1 VLTLRRG
8 LEGRCVS
15 GRLKRRAGE
24 LERPLKGDAADLLGG
39 PSVLG
44 VADLLGG
51 VSMPVSAADLLGGLS
66 KPTSPADA
74 VGLGSGLGFTGSSMA
89 DFSSFN
95 SITFQSFWK
104 ETMGRPGLSETMEG
118 VGSLGL
124 RFLRLKPVAARNSS
138 LRTSLPS
145 FILGAGSFSASDL
158 ASATGLGSGRLSV

>member
-24 LERPLKGDAADLLGG
+24 LERPLKGDATDLLGG

-51 VSMPVSAADLLGGLS
+51 VSMPVSAADLLGGRS
-66 KPTSPADA
+66 KPTSPAVA
-74 VGLGSGLGFTGSSMA
+74 VGLGNGLGFTGSSMI

-95 SITFQSFWK
+95 SIT
-104 ETMGRPGLSETMEG
+104 L
-118 VGSLGL
+118 
-124 RFLRLKPVAARNSS
+124 
-138 LRTSLPS
+138 
-145 FILGAGSFSASDL
+145 
-158 ASATGLGSGRLSV
+158 